1 MDIPIT
7 FDVISHGNG
16 HMSIHRGRGIGVIN
30 NNEWEVYKAEVKN
43 AWVMKILGYSQQLF
57 LDRQFLEL
65 QGHGTT
71 RMEFPDETPQATR
84 IIFSAAGNV
93 TLCPQ

>member
-1 MDIPIT
+1 
-7 FDVISHGNG
+7 
-16 HMSIHRGRGIGVIN
+16 
-30 NNEWEVYKAEVKN
+30 
-43 AWVMKILGYSQQLF
+43 MKILGYSQQLF
-57 LDRQFLEL
+57 LDRRFLEL